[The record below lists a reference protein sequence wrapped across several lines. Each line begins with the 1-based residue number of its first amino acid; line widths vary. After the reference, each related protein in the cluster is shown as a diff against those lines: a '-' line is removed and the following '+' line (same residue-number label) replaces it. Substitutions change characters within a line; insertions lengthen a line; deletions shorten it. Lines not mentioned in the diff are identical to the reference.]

1 MLKRHNSNNNEKLD
15 NLYQTGNFFDSDYSK
30 TEIRDQVKD
39 EFYLILTH
47 FLLDL
52 NYTFNFFIYFF
63 SGSRFRE
70 AFFLIFKKNV
80 PISSKKPRLLTIKFL
95 NKNNSSSK
103 EPNCNL
109 D

>member
-15 NLYQTGNFFDSDYSK
+15 NLYQSGNFFDSDYSK

-52 NYTFNFFIYFF
+52 NYTFNFFIYFLKKSLSF
-63 SGSRFRE
+63 HIKK
-70 AFFLIFKKNV
+70 FLV
-80 PISSKKPRLLTIKFL
+80 YFL
-95 NKNNSSSK
+95 NKFFFSHRQ
-103 EPNCNL
+103 NL
-109 D
+109 MF